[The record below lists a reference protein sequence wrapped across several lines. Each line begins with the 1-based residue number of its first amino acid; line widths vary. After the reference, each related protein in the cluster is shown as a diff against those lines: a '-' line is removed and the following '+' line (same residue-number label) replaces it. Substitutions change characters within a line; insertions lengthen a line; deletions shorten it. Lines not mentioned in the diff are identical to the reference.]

1 MSRMERAALAKKAK
15 IEDVKSRTGSYPSRS
30 EIHKKKEK
38 KKSPYKYPAVTLLAI
53 FFFLLPIGFYYTI
66 SYFDERSKTVD
77 GENISDYE
85 DVLIKYGDDEEQ
97 ETDDQS
103 SQAPD
108 ESNSAAA
115 PEGQTEQ
122 TETMT
127 ASADL
132 SAGTGGQGEASET
145 KPEPQPEKEPKPEP
159 EAAAEPKE
167 NYRIVEHTV
176 GPEDNLYRISVKY
189 YGGRSGEDLIKQW
202 NQLSGDGVYEG
213 QVLKIP
219 LKQ

>member
-85 DVLIKYGDDEEQ
+85 DVLIKYGDEEEQ

-108 ESNSAAA
+108 ESDSAADL
-115 PEGQTEQ
+115 EGQTEQ

-132 SAGTGGQGEASET
+132 SAGTNLQEKEPET

-202 NQLSGDGVYEG
+202 NQLSGDSVYEG

>member
-38 KKSPYKYPAVTLLAI
+38 KKSPYKYPAVSLLAI

-97 ETDDQS
+97 ETEDQS
-103 SQAPD
+103 SLAPD
-108 ESNSAAA
+108 ESDSAAGS
-115 PEGQTEQ
+115 EDQTEK
-122 TETMT
+122 TDTMT

-132 SAGTGGQGEASET
+132 SAGTDLQEKEPDK
-145 KPEPQPEKEPKPEP
+145 KPEPQPKKEPKPEP
-159 EAAAEPKE
+159 AAAAEPNEK
-167 NYRIVEHTV
+167 YRIVEHTV

-202 NQLSGDGVYEG
+202 NQLSGDSVFEG

>member
-38 KKSPYKYPAVTLLAI
+38 KKSPYKYPAVSLLAI

-97 ETDDQS
+97 ETEDQS
-103 SQAPD
+103 SMSPD
-108 ESNSAAA
+108 EIDSAADS
-115 PEGQTEQ
+115 ESQTEK
-122 TETMT
+122 TDTMT

-132 SAGTGGQGEASET
+132 SAGTDLQEKEPDT
-145 KPEPQPEKEPKPEP
+145 KPEPQPKKEPNPEP
-159 EAAAEPKE
+159 AAAAEPKE

-202 NQLSGDGVYEG
+202 NQLSGDSVYEG

>member
-38 KKSPYKYPAVTLLAI
+38 KKSPYKYPAVSLLAI

-97 ETDDQS
+97 ETEDQS
-103 SQAPD
+103 SLAPD
-108 ESNSAAA
+108 ESDSAAGS
-115 PEGQTEQ
+115 EDQTEK
-122 TETMT
+122 TDTMT

-132 SAGTGGQGEASET
+132 SAGKDLQEKEPDK
-145 KPEPQPEKEPKPEP
+145 KPEPQPKIEPKPEP
-159 EAAAEPKE
+159 AAASEPNE

-202 NQLSGDGVYEG
+202 NQLSGDSVYEG